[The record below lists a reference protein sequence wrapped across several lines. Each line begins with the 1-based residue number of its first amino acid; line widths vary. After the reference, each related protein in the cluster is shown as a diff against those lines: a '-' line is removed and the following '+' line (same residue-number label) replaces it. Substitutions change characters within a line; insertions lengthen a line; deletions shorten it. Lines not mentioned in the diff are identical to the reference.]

1 MHPTQ
6 FSSLATYM
14 GNHPRRLAV
23 VRQAK
28 TSTGQMFRQNPH
40 ALHMSSPT
48 TTSHLPA
55 GPLGARFLSLNS
67 AILLSVSHHPQHDG
81 LRVGDVG
88 TRERLRP
95 LAVARHDGVEDPA
108 VLAPG
113 I

>member
-6 FSSLATYM
+6 FCSLATYI

-28 TSTGQMFRQNPH
+28 TSTGQMFRQNPQ

-48 TTSHLPA
+48 ITSHFPA
-55 GPLGARFLSLNS
+55 GPLGARFSSLNS
-67 AILLSVSHHPQHDG
+67 AILLSLSHHPQHDR

-88 TRERLRP
+88 AREGLRP
-95 LAVARHDGVEDPA
+95 LAVARQDGLEDPA